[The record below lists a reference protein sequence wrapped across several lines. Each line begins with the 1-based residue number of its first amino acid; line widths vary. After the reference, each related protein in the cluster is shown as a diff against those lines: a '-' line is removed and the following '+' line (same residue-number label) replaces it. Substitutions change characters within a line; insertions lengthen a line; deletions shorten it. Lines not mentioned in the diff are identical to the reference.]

1 MEALSKNRIDKAGDN
16 LLVSPCDVDY
26 EVVYE
31 YRMRHWHLMNLLANT
46 IAKKLPKPQ
55 VLARRIKRIT
65 SIKLKI
71 RRLST
76 RLSSMQDIGGVR
88 AIFKTDDEVSVF
100 AERVRMAYSGKRCKL
115 KIIKENNYIET
126 PKPDGYRSCH
136 IIFEYVGGKG
146 DKEKYNGL
154 KVELQLR
161 TLAQHA
167 WATAVEIMGVI
178 DKDNELK
185 QGRGAQAYRDFF
197 RIANA
202 VLHDTASAS
211 DIERILEI
219 NKNEHIIDR
228 IQALRVVMERPPKA
242 TRLLLILNYP
252 QKTLKVVPFNDSD
265 LFSQKLYEEFDKDDA
280 FDTVLVNLSDI
291 NKLKKAYPNYY
302 LDASDFVNRLRRKIE
317 ELGETL

>member
-1 MEALSKNRIDKAGDN
+1 MEVLSKKRVDKAGEN
-16 LLVSPCDVDY
+16 LLVSPCNNDY
-26 EVVYE
+26 VVVYE

-46 IAKKLPKPQ
+46 IAKKLPTPQ

-65 SIKLKI
+65 SIKSKI
-71 RRLST
+71 QRLRT
-76 RLSSMQDIGGVR
+76 RLSAMQDIGGVR
-88 AIFKTDDEVSVF
+88 AIFKTNEEVRTF
-100 AERVRMAYSGKRCKL
+100 AEKVRGTYSGKRCKL
-115 KIIKENNYIET
+115 KIIKENNYIEN

-167 WATAVEIMGVI
+167 WATAVEIMGVV
-178 DKDNELK
+178 DKNNELK
-185 QGRGAQAYRDFF
+185 QGRGAQTYRDFF

-202 VLHDTASAS
+202 ILHDAASS
-211 DIERILEI
+211 SEVERILAI
-219 NKNEHIIDR
+219 NQKEHIIER
-228 IQALRVVMERPPKA
+228 IQALRVVMERSTK
-242 TRLLLILNYP
+242 TKRLLLILNYP
-252 QKTLKVVPFNDSD
+252 QKILKVIPFNDAD

-302 LDASDFVNRLRRKIE
+302 LDASDFVNRLRRKID
-317 ELGETL
+317 ELGRTL